1 VSRRHPIIAGLDL
14 GSSTVRLVVGRVV
27 HEEKQEDPQIH
38 IIGAV
43 EVSSEGIQ
51 KGAVTAID
59 DAVESISQAFDKAE
73 RLIGMPIEHVY
84 VGVSGPYIMAQP
96 SKGVIA
102 VSRADGEILEGD
114 IDRVIEA
121 AQAVATPPN
130 YEILHVIPRSF
141 TVDHQAGIKD
151 PIGMTGVRLEVDAQI
166 ILGLSSTIKNLTKA
180 VYRTGRDIDDLVLS
194 SLAAAEAT
202 LTKKQKELGVILV
215 NIGAASTTYIVFEEG
230 DVLTVGTIPIGSG
243 HITADI
249 AIGLR
254 TSIDIAEELKREHGS
269 ALPGKVNKREEIA
282 LDNFGESEEGAAVS
296 RRQLTE
302 IIEARVEE
310 IFEHIERALK
320 TAERSALLPAGVVL
334 IGSGAK
340 LDGIVEVA
348 KKTFRL
354 PSSLGY
360 PHDVTSALEKIH
372 DPAFSVALG
381 LVLWGYQLPEER
393 SRMFIPNFSSVD
405 QTLRSLRD
413 KVKSWFF

>member
-1 VSRRHPIIAGLDL
+1 
-14 GSSTVRLVVGRVV
+14 
-27 HEEKQEDPQIH
+27 
-38 IIGAV
+38 
-43 EVSSEGIQ
+43 
-51 KGAVTAID
+51 
-59 DAVESISQAFDKAE
+59 
-73 RLIGMPIEHVY
+73 VY